1 MIGTPRKTLGFAIT
15 GFLATLVIFGG
26 LGLILHSQEAAASL
40 PAGAR
45 AGANLLTTEVP
56 VIDRVRS
63 AIGYFV
69 ILAVAVLMSRN
80 RKGIDWRL
88 VTFGV
93 ITQIAFAVV
102 LVKVGGKTFFN
113 AVNDGF
119 VWVLNFKDAGG
130 AFVFGSFR
138 SEQKLIEPPLMNFAF
153 FVLPTIIFFCCL
165 MTILY
170 HLGVMQ
176 FIVKGVAWVMQ
187 KTMRTSGAETLSA
200 ASNIFLG
207 QTEAPLLVKPFIAKL
222 TMSELMAVMVGGFA
236 TIAGSV
242 MALYIGFLTEYLRGI
257 GGHLMAASVLNAP
270 AGLFLAKIFYPEDGD
285 PVTRG
290 TLKMHVEKLDANVVG
305 AAARGASEGVMLAI
319 NVGAMLIAFIAVVSL
334 INGSIQLIFGQF
346 GVKDLSLEKILGWVT
361 YPFAWL
367 MGVRNEDCGY
377 VSTLLGE
384 KLILTELWSYKHL
397 GQDLAKATF
406 TIHNRSAEIATY
418 ALLGFANFASIGI
431 QIGGIGGL
439 APERRGDLARL
450 GFKAMIAGTLAAYL
464 SACLAGVLL

>member
-1 MIGTPRKTLGFAIT
+1 MIGQPRKTFGFATI
-15 GFLATLVIFGG
+15 GFLVAIAVFGSIGMMAGPPAAGSGWLQDVAKGSGLINDPVPIEDRVRSGIGYFAILAFAVLCSRDRRAIDKRLVIFG
-26 LGLILHSQEAAASL
+26 I
-40 PAGAR
+40 
-45 AGANLLTTEVP
+45 
-56 VIDRVRS
+56 
-63 AIGYFV
+63 
-69 ILAVAVLMSRN
+69 
-80 RKGIDWRL
+80 
-88 VTFGV
+88 
-93 ITQIAFAVV
+93 ITQVAFAW
-102 LVKVGGKTFFN
+102 LLMRIGGKEFFN
-113 AVNDGF
+113 KVNDGF

-130 AFVFGSFR
+130 NFVFGSFR
-138 SEQKLIEPPLMNFAF
+138 MEQKEIEAPLMNFAF

-170 HLGVMQ
+170 HVGVMQ
-176 FIVKGVAWVMQ
+176 VIVKIVAWVMQ

-207 QTEAPLLVKPFIAKL
+207 QTEAPLLIKPYIEKL

-242 MALYIGFLTEYLRGI
+242 LALYIGFLTAYLPGV

-270 AGLFLAKIFYPEDGD
+270 AGLFLAKIFHPEDGE

-290 TLKMHVEKLDANVVG
+290 SLKMHVERPDANVVG

-319 NVGAMLIAFIAVVSL
+319 NVGAMLIGFIAVVAL
-334 INGSIQLIFGQF
+334 INGLIQLIFGQF
-346 GVKDLSLEKILGWVT
+346 GVKDLSLERILGWAT

-367 MGVRNEDCGY
+367 MGIRNEDCGY
-377 VSTLLGE
+377 VSSLLGE

-397 GQDLAKATF
+397 GQDLAKPAITLH
-406 TIHNRSAEIATY
+406 TRSAEIAMY

-439 APERRGDLARL
+439 APSRRSDLARL
-450 GFKAMIAGTLAAYL
+450 GLKAMVAGTLAAYL
-464 SACLAGVLL
+464 SGCLAGVLL